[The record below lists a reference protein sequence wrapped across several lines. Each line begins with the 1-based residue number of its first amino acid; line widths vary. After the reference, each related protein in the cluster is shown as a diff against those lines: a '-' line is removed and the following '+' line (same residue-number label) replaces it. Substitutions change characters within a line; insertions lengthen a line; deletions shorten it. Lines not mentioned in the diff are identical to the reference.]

1 MEKENYYKVGTIVN
15 THGIRGEV
23 KIAATT
29 DFGQIRFAKKAT
41 LLIATQTGYDTVQ
54 IATSRVH
61 KGMYLVLFDGVNNIN
76 DIEHYKGHDVYAV
89 EDLRDALAE
98 DEYHYADIIGSKVQT
113 QAGESIGTVTSVL
126 ELPANDVWT
135 VQRPDGT
142 EVLLPVINDVILSVD
157 TQAGVIV
164 IDVLEGLL
172 D

>member
-1 MEKENYYKVGTIVN
+1 MEKENYFKVGTIVN

-29 DFGQIRFAKKAT
+29 DFAPTRFAKKAT
-41 LLIATQTGYDTVQ
+41 LMIATKAGYDQVT

-76 DIEHYKGHDVYAV
+76 DIEHYKGHDVYAI
-89 EDLRDALAE
+89 EDLRDTLAE
-98 DEYHYADIIGSKVQT
+98 DEYHYADIIGAQVQD
-113 QAGESIGTVTSVL
+113 QAGEVIGSVTSIL

-135 VQRPDGT
+135 VERPDGT
-142 EVLLPVINDVILSVD
+142 EVLLPVINEVILSVD